1 MFCNLEQFKHIFET
15 LLFQAEDDV
24 VLFDCSVRLYCYAD
38 IDSMCAA
45 EILKKLFFREHVI
58 WTLKP
63 IRTYDDFDRNDLK
76 PSQNTKSLRAIILL
90 NFGSNLEL
98 AREFDLTEN
107 PHVNIYV
114 IDSLHPVNLTNL
126 YDRNSHIFIV
136 YDEDSKEYP
145 EYITKALKKESE
157 EEFQINTVFTDDFG
171 RPITLDESDNIEV
184 EPKRRYGTSIAL
196 MTYFLAS
203 KLLLKDNDMLWLAII
218 GHTSLY
224 ITKRLA
230 LLDYKNNVDTLDA
243 EVKELN
249 DLYMSN
255 RLHRH
260 KAVASEADDKRIIPI
275 YEYNCVLM
283 GHWTVYES
291 ILNSEYTITKMKLKE
306 NQGENLD
313 KLLRNMGISHKMSK
327 EYFPAMDVEV
337 ANRLAEMINSEGPKY
352 KFDIPLYDGWAK
364 FYGYKLPTFSASDA
378 VYGLITLL
386 KTKPS
391 ASVEFGVEIQW
402 VNDFNG
408 KFEWL
413 NNFHTA
419 LDALD
424 SKNGWIPLKAAIELR
439 KKLQPL
445 IINGGA
451 RDYCLFS

>member
-1 MFCNLEQFKHIFET
+1 
-15 LLFQAEDDV
+15 
-24 VLFDCSVRLYCYAD
+24 
-38 IDSMCAA
+38 
-45 EILKKLFFREHVI
+45 
-58 WTLKP
+58 
-63 IRTYDDFDRNDLK
+63 
-76 PSQNTKSLRAIILL
+76 
-90 NFGSNLEL
+90 
-98 AREFDLTEN
+98 
-107 PHVNIYV
+107 
-114 IDSLHPVNLTNL
+114 
-126 YDRNSHIFIV
+126 
-136 YDEDSKEYP
+136 
-145 EYITKALKKESE
+145 
-157 EEFQINTVFTDDFG
+157 
-171 RPITLDESDNIEV
+171 
-184 EPKRRYGTSIAL
+184 
-196 MTYFLAS
+196 
-203 KLLLKDNDMLWLAII
+203 
-218 GHTSLY
+218 
-224 ITKRLA
+224 
-230 LLDYKNNVDTLDA
+230 
-243 EVKELN
+243 
-249 DLYMSN
+249 
-255 RLHRH
+255 
-260 KAVASEADDKRIIPI
+260 
-275 YEYNCVLM
+275 M

-391 ASVEFGVEIQW
+391 ASIEFGVEIQW

-408 KFEWL
+408 RFEWL

-424 SKNGWIPLKAAIELR
+424 SKNGWILLKAAIELR